1 MFTSFLHYFLIYN
14 KELKNMQAPKQELFL
29 LNWEISNLT
38 TKLQAFANI
47 YSKLDYTTLDCL
59 SKLIDTVY
67 NILSKA
73 SPMRCADWDAK
84 DDKIL
89 IGYSFHH
96 TINCKQCGRA
106 VKMTRTS
113 LLKHLK
119 EHKSGKISS
128 QVIKLTDDDL
138 DLVAALDNI
147 GLNVGEICSQKS
159 STKLY
164 NRTDIAMQNSDNAM
178 INSERDTPDSI
189 VVHLKKDDT
198 SEQNSFIGK
207 EQRKTHIPT
216 KQNALEK
223 TNQKQ
228 KEPKRKAHVP
238 IRLIDGDYTAVGS
251 IPNTK
256 FDLSK
261 KTKKFII
268 NITPKTRFM
277 VHKSRRH
284 EILESPA
291 HHEIVLSLESAFQ
304 TCYPRAKA
312 YLFGSRINGLGNEC
326 SDLDIYLDLENNYDG
341 SLKYSKDKLK
351 FFVELTEK
359 VFSLTDQWTKLDPV
373 ISARTPIL
381 RAWNTKHKIDCDI
394 SFTHGLSHS
403 NTRLI
408 QYFFELQPVCYY
420 VALYAK
426 EWSHSFSM
434 PGLNTYTI
442 ILLTIFYFQK
452 HKFLPSVQ
460 KLQKMCK
467 TPYLISYWQANF
479 EKQSLE
485 SLEILQ
491 IPEENIHEQLINFFS
506 FYGIRFCFDTQVV
519 CPFLGK
525 AQLKTN
531 FDPYDGKISSKMETL
546 LNYYN
551 SLNVTKA
558 HPINDLLSYMK
569 PMVVQDPLELNHNVA
584 KGLSPT
590 DVNRFRKYCAH
601 TADLLGG
608 VLDETS

>member
-1 MFTSFLHYFLIYN
+1 ML
-14 KELKNMQAPKQELFL
+14 APKQEVFL
-29 LNWEISNLT
+29 LNWEISDLT
-38 TKLQAFANI
+38 TKVQTFTNI
-47 YSKLDYTTLDCL
+47 YSKIDYTTVDCL
-59 SKLIDTVY
+59 SKLIDTVC
-67 NILSKA
+67 NILNKA

-84 DDKIL
+84 DEKIL
-89 IGYSFHH
+89 NGYSFHH

-119 EHKSGKISS
+119 EHNSGKKSS

-138 DLVAALDNI
+138 DLVSALDNVE
-147 GLNVGEICSQKS
+147 LNDEKKCAQIS
-159 STKLY
+159 STKSC
-164 NRTDIAMQNSDNAM
+164 NRTNIAMQNSD
-178 INSERDTPDSI
+178 ILTQNSERDTADLK
-189 VVHLKKDDT
+189 VVHFKSDDT
-198 SEQNSFIGK
+198 SEQNACIVTGQQRTNKISTKKK
-207 EQRKTHIPT
+207 EV
-216 KQNALEK
+216 EK

-228 KEPKRKAHVP
+228 KEPKRKAHRP
-238 IRLIDGDYTAVGS
+238 IRMIDGDYTTVGS

-256 FDLSK
+256 IELSK

-268 NITPKTRFM
+268 NITPVTRL
-277 VHKSRRH
+277 HISRRN
-284 EILESPA
+284 EILESSA
-291 HHEIVLSLESAFQ
+291 HHEIGLSLESAFQ
-304 TCYPRAKA
+304 TCYPEAKA
-312 YLFGSRINGLGNEC
+312 YLFGSRINGLGNEG

-359 VFSLTDQWTKLDPV
+359 IFSSTDQWTKLDPV

-408 QYFFELQPVCYY
+408 QYFFKLQPVCYY
-420 VALYAK
+420 VALYTK

-452 HKFLPSVQ
+452 HEFLPSVH

-479 EKQSLE
+479 EKKSLE
-485 SLEILQ
+485 SLGILL
-491 IPEENIHEQLINFFS
+491 IPEENIQEQLINFFS
-506 FYGIRFCFDTQVV
+506 FYGTRFCFETQVV

-525 AQLKTN
+525 AQLKTA
-531 FDPYDGKISSKMETL
+531 FDPYDGKISPKMETL
-546 LNYYN
+546 LDYYN
-551 SLNVTKA
+551 GLNVNKA

-590 DVNRFRKYCAH
+590 DVNRFRKYCAQ
-601 TADLLGG
+601 TADLLNG
-608 VLDETS
+608 VLNEPSKNYVK